1 MKIRKRKPRVGMERI
16 RLVQSHMRNTHE
28 KWRDLHSTAGLWTG
42 GHPHRGS
49 PCNGRIRQAPDM
61 LVHSRLHYFLSRK
74 AGCRPPLR
82 PSTVQPN
89 RPDDW
94 IRLGGDILPVV
105 KARTKSSAITTGRQ
119 AAADLA
125 RTVAGIAQFGTPQ
138 ANRTPVPA
146 VRGTAGQFGIVRPSS
161 ERQRGS
167 SRRCSLNQIK

>member
-1 MKIRKRKPRVGMERI
+1 
-16 RLVQSHMRNTHE
+16 
-28 KWRDLHSTAGLWTG
+28 
-42 GHPHRGS
+42 
-49 PCNGRIRQAPDM
+49 M

-105 KARTKSSAITTGRQ
+105 KARTKSSTITTGRQ

-146 VRGTAGQFGIVRPSS
+146 VRGRCPDRWTMMGASDDGGGNSPPLERTPAWLLTTLLAQSNQTGCHINLRTQQQFRSS
-161 ERQRGS
+161 HAEDPRE
-167 SRRCSLNQIK
+167 I